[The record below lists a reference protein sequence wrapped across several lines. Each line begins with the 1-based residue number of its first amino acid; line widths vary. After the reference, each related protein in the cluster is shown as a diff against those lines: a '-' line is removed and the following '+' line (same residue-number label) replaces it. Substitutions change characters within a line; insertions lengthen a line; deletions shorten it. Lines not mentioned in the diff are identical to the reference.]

1 MQVDQLTGTTVGRYR
16 LRGRLQLLP
25 YASVHRGDS
34 LDGGGAALL
43 WIFGEPYSGALGF
56 QEALQRLAGDPR
68 ARGLSGVAQTL
79 EIGGQELPTP
89 LTFLVNEDVP
99 GGFLVSLLQQ
109 GRAPGVLAT
118 IGTLA
123 QALDEVHRRGL
134 VHGDVQPATVAVGQ
148 GGTAVL
154 VGMGIRTVVT
164 RVNPHAAWLNAT
176 RGFRPPEGRMD
187 PSPAADR
194 YGLAALTYY
203 LLVGKAPAAEGGIE
217 PPSRIRTQLPPA
229 VDDVLLRALAPDPA
243 VRHRSALDMAQELRL
258 AVSGRRQAAAAP
270 RPAPPPPPAAAGS
283 PSHPWR
289 PAHGGEPAASGTVAL
304 VPMEQLEIHPH
315 VRRTGGIV
323 LLSLLVV
330 VAAALLALFAT
341 GRLYL

>member
-1 MQVDQLTGTTVGRYR
+1 LQVDQLTGTTVGRYR

-25 YASVHRGDS
+25 YASIHQGES
-34 LDGGGAALL
+34 LDGGGSNLL

-68 ARGLSGVAQTL
+68 ARGLAGVAQTL
-79 EIGGQELPTP
+79 EIGGQELPSP

-118 IGTLA
+118 VGTLA
-123 QALDEVHRRGL
+123 KTLDEVHRRGL
-134 VHGDVQPATVAVGQ
+134 VHGDVQPATVAVGRT
-148 GGTAVL
+148 GAAVL

-164 RVNPHAAWLNAT
+164 RVNPHAAWLDAT
-176 RGFRPPEGRMD
+176 RGFRPPEGRTD

-203 LLVGKAPAAEGGIE
+203 LLVGRPPAPDGVIE
-217 PPSRIRTQLPPA
+217 PPSRIRGQLPPA
-229 VDDVLLRALAPDPA
+229 VDDVLLRALAPNPA
-243 VRHRSALDMAQELRL
+243 VRHPSAMEMAEELRL
-258 AVSGRRQAAAAP
+258 AVSGRRRAPAAP
-270 RPAPPPPPAAAGS
+270 RPVVARPPVAQGS
-283 PSHPWR
+283 ANHPWQ
-289 PAHGGEPAASGTVAL
+289 PAHGGEPAAARTVAL
-304 VPMEQLEIHPH
+304 VPMEQLELHPH

-330 VAAALLALFAT
+330 VAAALLVLFAT

>member
-1 MQVDQLTGTTVGRYR
+1 MDQLTGTTVGRYR

-25 YASVHRGDS
+25 YASVHQGEC
-34 LDGGGAALL
+34 LDGGGSALL
-43 WIFGEPYSGALGF
+43 WVFGEPYSGALGF

-68 ARGLSGVAQTL
+68 AGGLSGVAQTL
-79 EIGGQELPTP
+79 EIGGQEVPTP

-118 IGTLA
+118 VSTLA
-123 QALDEVHRRGL
+123 QTLDEVHRRGL
-134 VHGDVQPATVAVGQ
+134 VHGDVQPATVAAGQ
-148 GGTAVL
+148 GGAAVL

-164 RVNPHAAWLNAT
+164 RVNPHAAWLDAT
-176 RGFRPPEGRMD
+176 RGFRPPEGRTD

-203 LLVGKAPAAEGGIE
+203 LLVGKAPAPEGGVE
-217 PPSRIRTQLPPA
+217 PPSRIRAQLPPA
-229 VDDVLLRALAPDPA
+229 VDEVLLQALARDPA
-243 VRHRSALDMAQELRL
+243 VRHRSAVEMAHELRL
-258 AVSGRRQAAAAP
+258 AVSRRSRVPAAS
-270 RPAPPPPPAAAGS
+270 RPAATPPPVAVGPPA
-283 PSHPWR
+283 HPWQ
-289 PAHGGEPAASGTVAL
+289 PAHGGEPAASRTVAL
-304 VPMEQLEIHPH
+304 VPMEQLEIHPR

-323 LLSLLVV
+323 LLSVLVV
-330 VAAALLALFAT
+330 IAAALLVLFAT

>member
-1 MQVDQLTGTTVGRYR
+1 MDQLTGTTVGRYR

-25 YASVHRGDS
+25 YASVHQGES
-34 LDGGGAALL
+34 LDSGRPALL
-43 WIFGEPYSGALGF
+43 WVFGEPYSGALGF

-68 ARGLSGVAQTL
+68 AGGLSGVAQTL
-79 EIGGQELPTP
+79 EIGGQELPAP

-118 IGTLA
+118 VSALA
-123 QALDEVHRRGL
+123 QTLDEVHRRGL
-134 VHGDVQPATVAVGQ
+134 VHGDVQPATVAAGE
-148 GGTAVL
+148 GGAAVL

-164 RVNPHAAWLNAT
+164 RVNPHAPWLDAT
-176 RGFRPPEGRMD
+176 RGFRPPEGRTD

-203 LLVGKAPAAEGGIE
+203 LLVGKAPAPEGGVE
-217 PPSRIRTQLPPA
+217 PPSRIRAQLPPA
-229 VDDVLLRALAPDPA
+229 VDEVLLQALAPDPA
-243 VRHRSALDMAQELRL
+243 VRPHSAVEMANELRL
-258 AVSGRRQAAAAP
+258 AVTRRSRVPAGP
-270 RPAPPPPPAAAGS
+270 RPPVPPPPVAVGPPA
-283 PSHPWR
+283 HPWQ
-289 PAHGGEPAASGTVAL
+289 PAHGGEPAASRTVAL
-304 VPMEQLEIHPH
+304 VPMEQLEIHPQ

-323 LLSLLVV
+323 LLSVLVV
-330 VAAALLALFAT
+330 VAAALLILFAT

>member
-1 MQVDQLTGTTVGRYR
+1 MDQLTGTTVGRYR

-25 YASVHRGDS
+25 YASVHQGES
-34 LDGGGAALL
+34 LDGAGPNLL

-79 EIGGQELPTP
+79 EIGGRELPSP

-118 IGTLA
+118 VGTLA
-123 QALDEVHRRGL
+123 QTLDEVHRRGL
-134 VHGDVQPATVAVGQ
+134 VHGDVQPATVAVGRA
-148 GGTAVL
+148 GTAVL

-164 RVNPHAAWLNAT
+164 RVNPHAAWLDAT
-176 RGFRPPEGRMD
+176 RGFRPPEGRTD

-203 LLVGKAPAAEGGIE
+203 LLVGRAPAPDGVIE
-217 PPSRIRTQLPPA
+217 PPSRIRSQLPTA
-229 VDDVLLRALAPDPA
+229 VDDVLLRALAPNPA
-243 VRHRSALDMAQELRL
+243 ARHSSAVEMAEELRL
-258 AVSGRRQAAAAP
+258 AVSGQRQAPAAP
-270 RPAPPPPPAAAGS
+270 RPVVAPPPVAQGS
-283 PSHPWR
+283 ANHPWQ
-289 PAHGGEPAASGTVAL
+289 PAHGGEPAASRTVAL

-323 LLSLLVV
+323 LLGLLVV
-330 VAAALLALFAT
+330 VAAALLVLFAT